1 MKTIVVADIHGVTT
15 ELRAM
20 LEPVVGDALFL
31 SPWDSDVC
39 PWRDEGEAVAT
50 FIARDGI
57 ATYAQK
63 IAAAAA
69 GEPAFIIAFSVGAS
83 AAWLHAASGGGN
95 PHSAATLFYGSRIRD
110 YASLKPRFDV
120 TAIFAETE
128 ASFLPARLAG
138 IIAGD
143 RVRTFIEPD
152 TLHGFMNPCSA
163 NYAAA
168 RCASHL
174 QELALALARFR
185 RQVDDVDRQRNK
197 LLLP

>member
-1 MKTIVVADIHGVTT
+1 MKTIVAADIHGVTA

-20 LEPVVGDALFL
+20 LQPVVGDALLL
-31 SPWDSDVC
+31 SPWDTDVC

-57 ATYAQK
+57 ASYAQK

-69 GEPAFIIAFSVGAS
+69 GEPAFIVAFSVGAS
-83 AAWLHAASGGGN
+83 AAWLYAASDSGN

-110 YASLKPRFDV
+110 HASLKPRFDV

-128 ASFLPARLAG
+128 ASFAPAQLAG

-163 NYAAA
+163 NFSPA

-185 RQVDDVDRQRNK
+185 RPVYDADCRREKVR
-197 LLLP
+197 LP